1 MRPRIVVFMGG
12 QEEHANIS
20 SQSGKWVCQYI
31 PRSQY
36 DVTPVHVTNDGKW
49 KVPMGTLPK
58 TGHVSRTLDMLF
70 SATPPQEPSQTL
82 GRLFT
87 RPVDSIITL
96 LRGKGGDDGAM
107 HAWGDMLKVPVTGS
121 GHATSRIASD
131 KHRFS
136 HIVRDIVPTPYT
148 HLIRNTLTS
157 EEIADELRGE
167 FMPPFF
173 IKPVAGSGSHGIIHV
188 QSEHDISSA
197 TRAIQ
202 KDPQD
207 VVLQEQLP
215 GIELTVTVYPNS
227 KGALATLPPTIVT
240 PKGASFF
247 DYHSK
252 QREHGA
258 HFHSVH
264 ESDKSVIWQ
273 AQEIA
278 RDVYASLSCS
288 GTATVDMI
296 ANGNVI
302 DVLELNT
309 IPTFHAGSPI
319 HHQLKTAGMH
329 PEEFVRLAY
338 GL

>member
-12 QEEHANIS
+12 EAQHANTS
-20 SQSGKWVCQYI
+20 SQSGTWVCQYI

-36 DVTPVHVTNDGKW
+36 DVTPVHVTHDGKW
-49 KVPMGTLPK
+49 KVPLGTLPK
-58 TGHVSRTLDMLF
+58 TGHVGRTLDMLF
-70 SATPPQEPSQTL
+70 SATPPQEPNKTL
-82 GRLFT
+82 ERLFT

-96 LRGKGGDDGAM
+96 LRGKGGDDGAL
-107 HAWGDMLKVPVTGS
+107 HAWGDMLKIPVMGS
-121 GHATSRIASD
+121 GHATSQIASD

-136 HIVRDIVPTPYT
+136 HIVRDIAPVPYSRLLRHTMQP
-148 HLIRNTLTS
+148 

-173 IKPVAGSGSHGIIHV
+173 IKPVAGAGSHGIIHV
-188 QSEHDISSA
+188 QSERDISTA
-197 TRAIQ
+197 TRALQ
-202 KDPQD
+202 KNPQD

-215 GIELTVTVYPNS
+215 GSELTVTVYPNS
-227 KGALATLPPTIVT
+227 KGLLATLPPTIVT

-264 ESDKSVIWQ
+264 ESDTSVIQQ

-278 RDVYASLSCS
+278 RDVYMSLGCS
-288 GTATVDMI
+288 GVATVDMV

-309 IPTFHAGSPI
+309 IPTFHPGSPI
-319 HHQLKTAGMH
+319 HHQLQTAGMH
-329 PEEFVRLAY
+329 PEEFVRSAY
-338 GL
+338 NL